1 MSYNVAQLKRD
12 LANEDVE
19 LYMSGN
25 HWGKSA
31 WEFLY
36 NSALGNKGSKLEIQN
51 FLLHLG
57 PILPCDVCRTH
68 YQNYISQTAL
78 PSDNLSMFLWLETLE
93 NTINMKKYGKNYRPS
108 NRISRIQRNLME
120 ITEKVVVTQSGKRT
134 IKKERKCKRC
144 GDKVDDDLAQTVNMM
159 TMNGGLLPGGLSMG
173 LNNNG
178 FLRQKGAFGNKI

>member
-36 NSALGNKGSKLEIQN
+36 NSALGSKGSKLEIQN

-57 PILPCDVCRTH
+57 PILPCDVCRNH

-78 PSDNLSMFLWLETLE
+78 PKDNLSMFLWLENLE
-93 NTINMKKYGKNYRPS
+93 NSINMKKYGKNYRPS
-108 NRISRIQRNLME
+108 NRISRIQKNLME
-120 ITEKVVVTQSGKRT
+120 ITESKHRVNRAGRLKQPT
-134 IKKERKCKRC
+134 KKN
-144 GDKVDDDLAQTVNMM
+144 DAQQRSSTV
-159 TMNGGLLPGGLSMG
+159 
-173 LNNNG
+173 
-178 FLRQKGAFGNKI
+178 RVCQ

>member
-1 MSYNVAQLKRD
+1 
-12 LANEDVE
+12 
-19 LYMSGN
+19 
-25 HWGKSA
+25 
-31 WEFLY
+31 
-36 NSALGNKGSKLEIQN
+36 
-51 FLLHLG
+51 
-57 PILPCDVCRTH
+57 
-68 YQNYISQTAL
+68 
-78 PSDNLSMFLWLETLE
+78 MFLWLENLE
-93 NTINMKKYGKNYRPS
+93 NTINMKKYGKNYRPR